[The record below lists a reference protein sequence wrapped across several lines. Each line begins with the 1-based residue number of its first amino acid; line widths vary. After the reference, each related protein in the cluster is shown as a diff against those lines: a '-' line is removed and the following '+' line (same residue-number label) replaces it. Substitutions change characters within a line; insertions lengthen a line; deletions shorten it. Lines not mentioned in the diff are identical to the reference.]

1 MSVTAEDF
9 LLFASELLAKPIQ
22 TEIDH
27 RNAAARTYY
36 AVMHLV
42 RSELGINPTLGS
54 HELIKREL
62 LSLPP
67 IDTSPFLREAKR
79 YWRTLYDTR
88 IRADYHT
95 HTSITRDTALAS
107 LEIASRIFG
116 LR

>member
-9 LLFASELLAKPIQ
+9 LRFASELLV
-22 TEIDH
+22 
-27 RNAAARTYY
+27 RTYY

-79 YWRTLYDTR
+79 YWQTLYDTR

-95 HTSITRDTALAS
+95 HTSITRDTALA
-107 LEIASRIFG
+107 EPGNRVADFRTAIAE
-116 LR
+116 

>member
-9 LLFASELLAKPIQ
+9 LRFASELLAKPIQ

-54 HELIKREL
+54 HGGIG
-62 LSLPP
+62 PP
-67 IDTSPFLREAKR
+67 ADRLDPANVRAQSGEPTATVRDR
-79 YWRTLYDTR
+79 
-88 IRADYHT
+88 RADPARNHRSRMPSSLST
-95 HTSITRDTALAS
+95 GSTLAD
-107 LEIASRIFG
+107 
-116 LR
+116 